1 MVYKYNKQE
10 EMFYNLKEDC
20 VFSTACL
27 LTPNNYSFVNFKR
40 PNYKSGP
47 FYSTVVTNNVNN
59 VNKTYNCASQRNNNC
74 YSTQSCNTHNLCLNK

>member
-1 MVYKYNKQE
+1 MVHKYNKQE

-47 FYSTVVTNNVNN
+47 FYSNVVTNSVNN

-74 YSTQSCNTHNLCLNK
+74 YSFTSSYRQNAL